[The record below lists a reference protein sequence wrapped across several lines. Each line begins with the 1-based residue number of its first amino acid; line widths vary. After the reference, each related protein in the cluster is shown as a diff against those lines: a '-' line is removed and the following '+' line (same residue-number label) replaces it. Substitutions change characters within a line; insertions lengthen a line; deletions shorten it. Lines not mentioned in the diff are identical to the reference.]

1 MLNFVYHK
9 INENYNKVEFY
20 RVNKELCNNKAY
32 KELSPCAILLYSLLC
47 DRLSLAY
54 SNANNNKISKKNNY
68 YDEDGN
74 MYVIFTRIGLQEK
87 LHVGRSAISS
97 AFNQLKNANLVKE
110 KVQGRN
116 RPNKIYVGKTIA
128 EISEDFIKAT
138 SENHHS
144 GNTKSSTPDV
154 RKSDAN
160 KNNILNNKSKN
171 GFSNYQSRD
180 YSDYDFDSLYANKF

>member
-54 SNANNNKISKKNNY
+54 SNANNNKISNKNNY
-68 YDEDGN
+68 CDEDGN
-74 MYVIFTRIGLQEK
+74 MYVIFTRSGLQEK

-97 AFNQLKNANLVKE
+97 AFKQLKNANLIKE
-110 KVQGRN
+110 KIQGRN
-116 RPNKIYVGKTIA
+116 RPNKIYVGKTFS
-128 EISEDFIKAT
+128 EISGEFIKAT
-138 SENHHS
+138 SENQSS
-144 GNTKSSTPDV
+144 GDLNLGSPDS

-160 KNNILNNKSKN
+160 KNNILNNKNKN

>member
-20 RVNKELCNNKAY
+20 RVNKELCNSKAY

-128 EISEDFIKAT
+128 EISEEFIKAT
-138 SENHHS
+138 SENQHS
-144 GNTKSSTPDV
+144 GDTNSSSPDS
-154 RKSDAN
+154 RKSDGN
-160 KNNILNNKSKN
+160 KNNILNNKNKN

>member
-1 MLNFVYHK
+1 MSNFVYHK

-32 KELSPCAILLYSLLC
+32 KKLPPCAILLYSLLC

-97 AFNQLKNANLVKE
+97 AFKQLKNANLITE

-128 EISEDFIKAT
+128 EISGEFIKAT
-138 SENHHS
+138 SENQHS
-144 GNTKSSTPDV
+144 GDTNSSSPDV

>member
-74 MYVIFTRIGLQEK
+74 MYVIFTRIGLQDK

-116 RPNKIYVGKTIA
+116 RPNKIYVGKTFA
-128 EISEDFIKAT
+128 EISGEFIKAI
-138 SENHHS
+138 SENQHS
-144 GNTKSSTPDV
+144 GDSNSSTPDS

-160 KNNILNNKSKN
+160 KNSILNNKNKN
-171 GFSNYQSRD
+171 GFFNYQSRE
-180 YSDYDFDSLYANKF
+180 YSDYDLDSLYANKF

>member
-20 RVNKELCNNKAY
+20 RVNKELCNNETY

-68 YDEDGN
+68 CDEDGN
-74 MYVIFTRIGLQEK
+74 MYVIFTRMGLQEK

-97 AFNQLKNANLVKE
+97 AFKQLKNANLIKE

-128 EISEDFIKAT
+128 EISGYFIKAT
-138 SENHHS
+138 TENHHS
-144 GNTKSSTPDV
+144 GDTNSSTPDS

-160 KNNILNNKSKN
+160 KNSILNNKNKN
-171 GFSNYQSRD
+171 GFFNYQSME
-180 YSDYDFDSLYANKF
+180 YSDDDFNGLYANKF